1 MHKLQIEAHTQLS
14 NSSEVED
21 GVDPLIMVVGPE
33 HGGRTRGVG
42 HLVGFKQGIEGYVA
56 KKRKYR
62 EREEVMAIVNKK
74 IVEARVEMK
83 AEYAKDLARA
93 IKEIKS
99 TQENENP
106 ESPPMRKSSCDS
118 ASNFDVL
125 DNIQVHVLSRG

>member
-1 MHKLQIEAHTQLS
+1 M
-14 NSSEVED
+14 
-21 GVDPLIMVVGPE
+21 
-33 HGGRTRGVG
+33 
-42 HLVGFKQGIEGYVA
+42 GFKQGIEGYVA

-74 IVEARVEMK
+74 IAEARVEMK
-83 AEYAKDLARA
+83 AEYDKDLARA

-99 TQENENP
+99 RQENENP

-125 DNIQVHVLSRG
+125 DNIQVHVLTFFTTLNSFNMQSQTPLNIDSVFDKLVSK